1 MKKIILGIVLG
12 MFVSGLVI
20 GATEYF
26 KNMIVSPDVV
36 YINGEK
42 LDMSDRE
49 FELQNALDND
59 TDRTYVPLRKVAE
72 ITGCEVVWDGANDR
86 IDITSPDIKELTRL
100 KEIIKELESKN
111 SSLENENK
119 SLKKKITKLITN
131 QMGDNE
137 IINNLTNEI
146 NELKSIIES
155 LTYDNNNLQA
165 IIGELS
171 NENALLKEE
180 IGSLKDKNTN
190 LSNEN
195 DSLRS
200 DNANLLNENNS
211 LKEENSSLRN
221 DNDNLSNE
229 NKSLKDDNASLKD
242 DNANLLN
249 KNAELQS
256 IIDSLTKEN
265 SKLQSIINTLTQDN
279 TKLKSTIDTLTK
291 DNIKL
296 QSIIDSLTKENK
308 ELKDALLRLSV
319 LRPLI
324 DKQGGCKEAY
334 SIHSNGYVEEK
345 ENANLF
351 NLLKAIYNQKN

>member
-1 MKKIILGIVLG
+1 MKKIILGMLLGVL
-12 MFVSGLVI
+12 MSGLIV

-119 SLKKKITKLITN
+119 SLKRKITKLITN
-131 QMGDNE
+131 QIGDNE
-137 IINNLTNEI
+137 ILNTLTNEI
-146 NELKSIIES
+146 NELKSKIES
-155 LTYDNNNLQA
+155 LTNDNNNLQA
-165 IIGELS
+165 IIDELS
-171 NENALLKEE
+171 KENSALKEE
-180 IGSLKDKNTN
+180 NGLLKDKNTN

-195 DSLRS
+195 DSLKN
-200 DNANLLNENNS
+200 DNA
-211 LKEENSSLRN
+211 
-221 DNDNLSNE
+221 NLSNE
-229 NKSLKDDNASLKD
+229 NSSLKDE
-242 DNANLLN
+242 NANLLN

-256 IIDSLTKEN
+256 IIDSLTQEN

-291 DNIKL
+291 DNINL

-308 ELKDALLRLSV
+308 ELKDVLVRLSV

-324 DKQGGCKEAY
+324 SKQGGSKEAY

-345 ENANLF
+345 DNTNLF
-351 NLLKAIYNQKN
+351 NLLKSIYNQKN